1 MFWNPKGK
9 EQSHADWERQKA
21 LRSHQNWGA
30 LSQLGKGHDGVSVG
44 QAGDGQRTCRDN
56 ACSSS
61 QLCLSEI
68 LSDSMSTACLRQLNA
83 DV

>member
-30 LSQLGKGHDGVSVG
+30 LSQLVQGQDGVSVG
-44 QAGDGQRTCRDN
+44 QAGVGLHQGTFG
-56 ACSSS
+56 
-61 QLCLSEI
+61 LSEP
-68 LSDSMSTACLRQLNA
+68 
-83 DV
+83 